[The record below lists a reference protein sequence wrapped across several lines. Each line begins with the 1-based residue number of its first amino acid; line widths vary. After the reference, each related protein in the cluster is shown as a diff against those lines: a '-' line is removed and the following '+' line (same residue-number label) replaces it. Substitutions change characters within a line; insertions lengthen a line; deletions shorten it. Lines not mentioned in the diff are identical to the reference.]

1 MKNYLLIIIII
12 ICYSCKENKTNQKQN
27 KINKTSDFPKIN
39 PNVIAQQIDSMYHP
53 EAMTIKGNRIGG
65 NAEKENY
72 QITIENS
79 KLLDSNLIG
88 NKKDAEKISTI
99 YYKYLTKAIKPFN
112 LEKIIIEIKHRNGK
126 KDSFEFS
133 ENEILK

>member
-1 MKNYLLIIIII
+1 MADSLEKNLDMKNYLLIIIII
-12 ICYSCKENKTNQKQN
+12 ICYSCKENKTIQKQN

-53 EAMTIKGNRIGG
+53 EGMTIKGNRIWV

-79 KLLDSNLIG
+79 KLLDSNLTYFF
-88 NKKDAEKISTI
+88 K
-99 YYKYLTKAIKPFN
+99 L
-112 LEKIIIEIKHRNGK
+112 
-126 KDSFEFS
+126 
-133 ENEILK
+133 

>member
-1 MKNYLLIIIII
+1 M
-12 ICYSCKENKTNQKQN
+12 CYSCKENKTIQKQN

-53 EAMTIKGNRIGG
+53 EGMTIKGNRIGV

-112 LEKIIIEIKHRNGK
+112 LEKIIIEIKHRNRK
-126 KDSFEFS
+126 KDRFEFS